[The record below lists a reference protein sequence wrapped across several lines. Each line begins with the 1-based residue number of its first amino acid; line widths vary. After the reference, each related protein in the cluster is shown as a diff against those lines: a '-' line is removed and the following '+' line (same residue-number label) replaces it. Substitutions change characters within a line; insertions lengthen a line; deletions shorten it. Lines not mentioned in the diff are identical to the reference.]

1 MQFLTRP
8 KGKTADFMK
17 ITITI
22 EALEMTK
29 TETTNDA
36 VDDWGD
42 TLKTITT
49 VTMTT
54 MSTTM
59 TTTTTSTM
67 RKENQRDADRLEAH
81 QVGGLMSGAENDRR
95 IKTLADPMEENG
107 NKQTDDE
114 IDDLTDRLTCR

>member
-1 MQFLTRP
+1 MQSLTRP

-22 EALEMTK
+22 EAVEMTK

-54 MSTTM
+54 TSTTM
-59 TTTTTSTM
+59 TTTTSTM
-67 RKENQRDADRLEAH
+67 RKENQRDAE
-81 QVGGLMSGAENDRR
+81 
-95 IKTLADPMEENG
+95 TNG
-107 NKQTDDE
+107 T
-114 IDDLTDRLTCR
+114 